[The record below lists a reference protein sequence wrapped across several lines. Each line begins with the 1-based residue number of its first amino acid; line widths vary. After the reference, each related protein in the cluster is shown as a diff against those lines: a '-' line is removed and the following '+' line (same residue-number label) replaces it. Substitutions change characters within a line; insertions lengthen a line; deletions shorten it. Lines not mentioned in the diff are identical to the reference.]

1 MIKTFLLKDELPFR
15 TGGRFL
21 RQTQEGSGNLGP
33 VGQIGR
39 CAFVLQCPRV
49 RNLQTEPGFQCL
61 EELENLATQRL
72 NPHGANTGWS

>member
-33 VGQIGR
+33 VGQIGIVG
-39 CAFVLQCPRV
+39 VLLFCSAQESGIFKRSLDFSV
-49 RNLQTEPGFQCL
+49 LKNWKTWQ
-61 EELENLATQRL
+61 
-72 NPHGANTGWS
+72 HSV